1 MADRGLRVLAF
12 AHRALPTGY
21 VLADAEEDLVL
32 TALVG
37 FEDPPRPE
45 VPSAVR
51 RCREAGVKVVMV
63 TGDHPHTALAIAREI
78 GLVTSVAPRFLTGR
92 RPRSHVGH

>member
-12 AHRALPTGY
+12 AYRVLPAGY
-21 VLADAEEDLVL
+21 VLADADEDLVL

-45 VPSAVR
+45 VPAAVR
-51 RCREAGVKVVMV
+51 QCQDAGIRIVMV
-63 TGDHPHTALAIAREI
+63 TGDHPHTALAVAREI
-78 GLVTSVAPRFLTGR
+78 GLVRGTFAG
-92 RPRSHVGH
+92 